1 MEDGPKIMNVKRF
14 LAALA
19 AMLVLAAP
27 AAFAATA
34 ATSGAD
40 EQPAGLQA
48 KQHQKA
54 KAAAIERRRQMRHVA
69 ARHNVTLAR
78 RVALLRGERLRPHY
92 AQKARVKPLWVLR
105 KSNARLSRELRAL
118 RLERA
123 RYRAAFRRVPRS
135 TLAAIANCES
145 HGNPRAIGGGGAYRG
160 MFQMTFHIWS
170 AVGGHG
176 DPAAAS
182 ASEQYYRAAL
192 VYSRYGSGQWPV
204 CGR

>member
-1 MEDGPKIMNVKRF
+1 MKVKRYIAA

-19 AMLVLAAP
+19 VLAAP

-34 ATSGAD
+34 VTSSSGDDGGTRARSA
-40 EQPAGLQA
+40 PSAAVA
-48 KQHQKA
+48 K
-54 KAAAIERRRQMRHVA
+54 RQQ
-69 ARHNVTLAR
+69 LR
-78 RVALLRGERLRPHY
+78 RVAAVRNVRLARLVASFEGDRLPRNYARKARLKPLEILQKSNTRLRR
-92 AQKARVKPLWVLR
+92 A
-105 KSNARLSRELRAL
+105 LRAL

-135 TLAAIANCES
+135 TLRAIAGCES
-145 HGNPRAIGGGGAYRG
+145 RGNPRAIGGGGRYRG
-160 MFQMTFHIWS
+160 LFQMTFQIWS

-182 ASEQYYRAAL
+182 VSEQYYRAAL
-192 VYSRYGSGQWPV
+192 VYSRYGRGQWPV

>member
-1 MEDGPKIMNVKRF
+1 MNVKRF
-14 LAALA
+14 FAALA
-19 AMLVLAAP
+19 ALLVLAAP

-40 EQPAGLQA
+40 GQPSALQA
-48 KQHQKA
+48 KQDQKAKA
-54 KAAAIERRRQMRHVA
+54 KAAAIERRRQIRRLA
-69 ARHNVTLAR
+69 ARHNVTFAR
-78 RVALLRGERLRPHY
+78 RIAALRGERLQPHY

-105 KSNARLSRELRAL
+105 KSNARLGAELRAL

-182 ASEQYYRAAL
+182 VSEQYYRAAL

>member
-1 MEDGPKIMNVKRF
+1 MNVKRF
-14 LAALA
+14 FAALA
-19 AMLVLAAP
+19 ALLVLAAP

-40 EQPAGLQA
+40 GQPSALQA
-48 KQHQKA
+48 KQDQKAKA
-54 KAAAIERRRQMRHVA
+54 KAAAIQRRHQIRRLA
-69 ARHNVTLAR
+69 ARSNVTLAR
-78 RVALLRGERLRPHY
+78 RVAALRGERLRPHY

-105 KSNARLSRELRAL
+105 KSNARLRAELRAL

-160 MFQMTFHIWS
+160 MFQMTFQIWG
-170 AVGGHG
+170 AVGGSG
-176 DPAAAS
+176 DPAAATVG
-182 ASEQYYRAAL
+182 EQYYRAAL
-192 VYSRYGSGQWPV
+192 LYRRYGSGQWPV